1 MPDIFVSQS
10 PPTNPVSSP
19 ADIPINT
26 VENPK
31 NKFSYLGRL
40 FSSYMFMPDGVRFE
54 TQEPGETIMLL
65 LRKHWLTN
73 IGWVLISAV
82 LLFLPFILLPM
93 LKLSGTLPETTPA
106 SWISLFI
113 LAWYLLT
120 FSYFLVNFLLWYF
133 TVSIVTNERIV
144 DIDFINLLNKKFA
157 ETRVARVE
165 DVTMRTGGFIRSFFD
180 FGDVFV
186 QTAAKEAVFQFL
198 AVPHPE
204 KVVMVINKIMGV
216 EEEEGEA
223 H

>member
-1 MPDIFVSQS
+1 MPDIFVSQP
-10 PPTNPVSSP
+10 PPTSPVSSP

-31 NKFSYLGRL
+31 SKFSYLGKL

-73 IGWVLISAV
+73 IGWVLISVV

-180 FGDVFV
+180 YGDVFV

-216 EEEEGEA
+216 EEEEGEV